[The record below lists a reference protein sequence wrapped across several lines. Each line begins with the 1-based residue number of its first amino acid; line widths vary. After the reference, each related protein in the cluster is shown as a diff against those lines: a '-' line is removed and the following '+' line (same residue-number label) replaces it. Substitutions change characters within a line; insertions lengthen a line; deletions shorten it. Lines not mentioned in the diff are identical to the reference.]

1 MARVVSLAN
10 SYPVMVVWSLLGAM
24 YSAALLVAT
33 L

>member
-1 MARVVSLAN
+1 MTHLKSLAN
-10 SYPVMVVWSLLGAM
+10 NYPVMVVWSLLGAM